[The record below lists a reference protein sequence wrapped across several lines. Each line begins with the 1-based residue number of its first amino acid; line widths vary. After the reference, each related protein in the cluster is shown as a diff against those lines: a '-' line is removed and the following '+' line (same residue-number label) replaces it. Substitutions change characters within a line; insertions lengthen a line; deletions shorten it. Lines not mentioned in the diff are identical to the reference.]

1 MSITGSPFDSGFFVA
16 LELTL
21 TCDIQLDA
29 SIVDSVIVVGATW
42 TASGSAVMAVEGRVA
57 ISAAVMVSSD
67 PLLFRSTLA
76 FTPLGLADSGNYTSA
91 VTVTPEN
98 QAYITG
104 TNASVIKPVQV
115 ESKTTLKIACFENFF
130 FHRFS
135 TSEAQN

>member
-1 MSITGSPFDSGFFVA
+1 MSITGSPFDSGFFIG

-57 ISAAVMVSSD
+57 ISAAFMVSSV

-76 FTPLGLADSGNYTSA
+76 FTPLGGLADSGNYTCA
-91 VTVTPEN
+91 VTVTPQN
-98 QAYITG
+98 QTFITG
-104 TNASVIKPVQV
+104 TTASVIKPVQV
-115 ESKTTLKIACFENFF
+115 ESKRFLKNCMF
-130 FHRFS
+130 
-135 TSEAQN
+135 